1 MSESDSTP
9 LIVERSGPVVRLRLN
24 RPEVL
29 NALNRDM
36 AEAFLDAA
44 RDIAKDPTVR
54 AVLVSGE
61 GRAFMAGGDVAS
73 FREEGKSVAEAVAGL
88 IGPFHEAILTLRSAN
103 APLVAALQGPVAG
116 AGMSLAL
123 ACDLAVASED
133 MKMVLAYSAIGTSPD
148 GSGTF
153 FLPRLIGLRRAMELA
168 LLNEPVKADQALEWG
183 LVSRVVPREVL
194 EEEVLGLVERLAA
207 GPTKAFGATRRLME
221 ASFGAPLADQLDA
234 ELRSFLSMTE
244 TADFVEGNAAFL
256 EKRKAGF
263 TGE

>member
-1 MSESDSTP
+1 MTDCTP
-9 LIVERSGPVVRLRLN
+9 LIVERSGSVVRLRLN

-36 AEAFLDAA
+36 ADAFLVAA

-73 FREEGKSVAEAVAGL
+73 FREEGKPIAETVGGL
-88 IGPFHEAILTLRSAN
+88 LDPFHEAILTLRSIN

-133 MKMVLAYSAIGTSPD
+133 VKMVLAYSAIGASPD

-153 FLPRLIGLRRAMELA
+153 FLPRLIGLRRSMELV
-168 LLNEPVKADQALEWG
+168 LLNEPVKADQALDWG
-183 LVSRVVPREVL
+183 LVNRVVPREML
-194 EEEVLGLVERLAA
+194 ESEALGLVERLAA

-221 ASFGAPLADQLDA
+221 ASFRATLAEQLDA
-234 ELRSFLSMTE
+234 EKRSFLLLTE
-244 TADFVEGNAAFL
+244 TADFAEGNAAFL
-256 EKRKAGF
+256 EKRRAGF
-263 TGE
+263 TGA